1 MLCSYGAENLPPAR
15 HWNKDNCRHVF
26 LVPFLGNGR
35 KLFSGGWKRH
45 GDDLWKVK
53 NACEKSYVSF
63 WIFRWHKER
72 SLFSSLSMQ
81 SFLFHVFPEKKEC
94 GF

>member
-1 MLCSYGAENLPPAR
+1 MARKIYRPPVIGTR
-15 HWNKDNCRHVF
+15 TIVVTFSLF
-26 LVPFLGNGR
+26 LSGEMFSWGCKIKGVYLG
-35 KLFSGGWKRH
+35 
-45 GDDLWKVK
+45 KVK

>member
-1 MLCSYGAENLPPAR
+1 MARKIYRPPVIGTR
-15 HWNKDNCRHVF
+15 TIV
-26 LVPFLGNGR
+26 VT
-35 KLFSGGWKRH
+35 FSSFRSGEMVSRGWKRH
-45 GDDLWKVK
+45 GDDLRKVK

-63 WIFRWHKER
+63 WIFRWHKKR